1 MKNAKEKFA
10 DLARIMGQPSTED
23 VADPPI
29 DPPTQIES
37 STATQKAVKTT
48 KPRQRPPLALRR
60 ASSNRPEVE
69 HAPSPGDAA
78 AAEEPR
84 RQMTVKLPVSLYT
97 RLSNE
102 KSRRVVGR
110 VQNWSIQ
117 DIITEALD
125 NFLRAR

>member
-37 STATQKAVKTT
+37 STATQKAVKTP

-60 ASSNRPEVE
+60 SSSKVSETGQ
-69 HAPSPGDAA
+69 APLPSDAA

-97 RLSNE
+97 RLSDE
-102 KSRRVVGR
+102 KSRRVVSH
-110 VQNWSIQ
+110 VPNWSIQ